1 MIGRGSRADDRR
13 GGARGGGC
21 RVEAGEV
28 LDDATAEDG
37 VVQGAPVDADR
48 QVERVDLDGV
58 LQGDW
63 MKTSKTTLLN
73 LR

>member
-1 MIGRGSRADDRR
+1 M
-13 GGARGGGC
+13 
-21 RVEAGEV
+21 EAGEV
-28 LDDATAEDG
+28 LVDATAGDG
-37 VVQGAPVDADR
+37 VR

-73 LR
+73 LRRFEQDNGFWQKTTLKMSRKDTQKYVPFRP